1 MLYAVEK
8 NVYGNEYF
16 LATLPEIWKLVY
28 NKKKEMNL
36 MDVKQRL
43 EKVGNT
49 PAYVGEKG
57 EQYYF
62 IYRNKFGK
70 YSIE

>member
-1 MLYAVEK
+1 MLYATSK
-8 NVYGNEYF
+8 NEYGEEF
-16 LATLPEIWKLVY
+16 MLATLPEIWKMVY
-28 NKKKEMNL
+28 AKKKDMNL
-36 MDVKQRL
+36 MDVKKRL

-62 IYRNKFGK
+62 IYRDKFGK
-70 YSIE
+70 YKID

>member
-1 MLYAVEK
+1 MLYGIEK
-8 NVYGNEYF
+8 NDFGEEYF

-36 MDVKQRL
+36 MDVKKRL
-43 EKVGNT
+43 ERAEKSPV
-49 PAYVGEKG
+49 YVGEKG

-62 IYRNKFGK
+62 IYRDKFGRYK
-70 YSIE
+70 IN